1 MLDKLLSAAATNA
14 KLALAAAAGA
24 ALVAGGSAA
33 VVVQNVADSTGAS
46 NASETGVENRSA
58 TATASIGKPKPATG
72 TADITP
78 GGVHGA
84 CVSFV
89 AKDKDAE
96 VDGNHGKAV
105 SEAAKTCPKNNEDA
119 GAATESED
127 ADKGAAGKATAEEKK
142 KAAEAKRSAATTDAD
157 DADEDADDDTP
168 RGSRETGTERSGRAP
183 K

>member
-1 MLDKLLSAAATNA
+1 MLDKLLSAAASNA

-33 VVVQNVADSTGAS
+33 VVVQNVADSSTAP

-58 TATASIGKPKPATG
+58 TATASIGKTKPATP

-78 GGVHGA
+78 GGAHGA

-89 AKDKDAE
+89 AKDKDAA

-105 SEAAKTCPKNNEDA
+105 SAAAKTCPKGGDDVS
-119 GAATESED
+119 GTE
-127 ADKGAAGKATAEEKK
+127 ADDNGAAGKATAEEKK
-142 KAAEAKRSAATTDAD
+142 KAAEAKRSAATADDSDAD
-157 DADEDADDDTP
+157 DDADDDTP
-168 RGSRETGTERSGRAP
+168 RGSRETGTENSGGRNQ